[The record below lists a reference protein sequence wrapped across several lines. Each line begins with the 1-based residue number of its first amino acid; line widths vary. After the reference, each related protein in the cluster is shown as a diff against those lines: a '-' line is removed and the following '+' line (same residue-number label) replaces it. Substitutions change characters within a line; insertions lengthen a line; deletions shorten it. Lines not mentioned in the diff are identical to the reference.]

1 MRQIRLA
8 ATAQADLIEI
18 WLNITE
24 YRSSDAADQIIDHLA
39 ETYETLAQF
48 PEMGRRRD
56 ELFPGCR
63 NFTVLPYLIF
73 YQLRPDE
80 IEIIRVLHVRKIF
93 QTSFNC
99 CSLFLK

>member
-18 WLNITE
+18 WLNLTE
-24 YRSSDAADQIIDHLA
+24 YRGNDASDKIIDNLA
-39 ETYETLAQF
+39 ATYETLAQF

-56 ELFPGCR
+56 ELFPGYR
-63 NFTVLPYLIF
+63 SFTVSPYLIF

-80 IEIIRVLHVRKIF
+80 IEIIRVLHGARNLPDF
-93 QTSFNC
+93 F
-99 CSLFLK
+99 